1 MVLCLIK
8 VIRSQSYLSTKAP
21 NVQPNS
27 SVYFSLS
34 NINNPYSQPSS
45 IIYSLV
51 AQGVVGELIRE
62 RPPQFMWNKMID
74 GAYNQLTLTFLG
86 TDLQPIVI
94 QDPSMT
100 ILLTIKEGDL
110 KYMDIT
116 EQYLDKVYDD
126 FHKEQMSLFTRYKKW
141 L

>member
-1 MVLCLIK
+1 MLQKATMEQYLICQQK
-8 VIRSQSYLSTKAP
+8 PLTFSPIRSSI
-21 NVQPNS
+21 
-27 SVYFSLS
+27 YFALS

-51 AQGVVGELIRE
+51 AQGAVGELIRE

-100 ILLTIKEGDL
+100 ILLTIKEGDEYGG
-110 KYMDIT
+110 KN
-116 EQYLDKVYDD
+116 
-126 FHKEQMSLFTRYKKW
+126 
-141 L
+141 

>member
-1 MVLCLIK
+1 LLPIIKLASNYFYAYICYASSLYSILGACLI
-8 VIRSQSYLSTKAP
+8 TT
-21 NVQPNS
+21 S
-27 SVYFSLS
+27 SIYFSLS

-51 AQGVVGELIRE
+51 PQGVVGSLITE

-100 ILLTIKEGDL
+100 ILLTIKEGDEYGG
-110 KYMDIT
+110 KN
-116 EQYLDKVYDD
+116 
-126 FHKEQMSLFTRYKKW
+126 
-141 L
+141 